1 MARPYPRPVVVQ
13 RPVDRVVVRFL
24 VEAVI
29 ASGAMANLLQLLV
42 LKENAPL
49 GALTAA
55 VITTK
60 MSVLNFSSPR
70 FLCCCSPSFPNREG
84 QRNLSINTKIS
95 GRYFVKKEIRKS
107 E

>member
-42 LKENAPL
+42 LKENAPR
-49 GALTAA
+49 G
-55 VITTK
+55 
-60 MSVLNFSSPR
+60 SPHSSSDHHKNVRPQ
-70 FLCCCSPSFPNREG
+70 FFVTQVSLLLFAK
-84 QRNLSINTKIS
+84 LS
-95 GRYFVKKEIRKS
+95 
-107 E
+107 